1 MSANTAPTLSLWL
14 TGSLQ
19 SALGLRLTTR
29 ESDVSGSEPLQV
41 QGLTNEALVDRISL
55 LFTEAD
61 SDGNGSLSRK
71 EFQDIF
77 MLLAE
82 ELELTE
88 GDVWHILAE
97 ADENDDGVVQYKEF
111 VPVAVDLV
119 MALLAKESYESTKR
133 VRRTSAKEEA
143 KDFLLKGL
151 PKGDLEASIREVTY
165 APCASSAEML
175 LSCSSPLIACS
186 LTEIHLDIQSA
197 LIVVLRDSLA

>member
-1 MSANTAPTLSLWL
+1 VLSLSLWL

-151 PKGDLEASIREVTY
+151 PKGDLEASIREVSFALCTSF
-165 APCASSAEML
+165 AMV
-175 LSCSSPLIACS
+175 LSYCIEPIIACFS
-186 LTEIHLDIQSA
+186 HSVSFTEPQKCCQRTP
-197 LIVVLRDSLA
+197 VVSELQ